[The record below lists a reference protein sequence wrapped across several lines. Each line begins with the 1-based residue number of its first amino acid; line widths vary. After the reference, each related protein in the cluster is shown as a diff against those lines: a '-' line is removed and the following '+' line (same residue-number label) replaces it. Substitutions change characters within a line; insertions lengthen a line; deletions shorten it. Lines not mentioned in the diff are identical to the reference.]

1 MFSERRQVRSHLWHQ
16 PVNRRI
22 THGRQR
28 TDRYLP
34 DNKEWEECTL
44 RKSRLWSG
52 LTAIMAVL
60 LVVSILGQSAAM
72 GYADVI
78 NNALGIQISQLVE
91 TGEAGDSIHY
101 KSAFGDFEDPEAQA
115 ALLAATFE
123 QNINEM
129 REGAALL
136 YNNEALPLEGETRVS
151 LFGHA
156 SVDPSF
162 QSAAAG
168 TKANDGGLNVI
179 NLRQALESRGFAVN
193 PTLWDHLKAST
204 VTRNNGAGGGWGG
217 PGVSGSSANTED
229 PIEYYD
235 SVKSSWAN
243 DYNDAA
249 IVVFS
254 RQGAEGTDLKMQDVD
269 DDGVTVMSS
278 LALHQNEKDLL
289 EMVRS
294 EFDKVIVLLNSPN
307 QMEVHEILP
316 YCDAM
321 LYIGM
326 PGHQGFV
333 GVAEILNGTVNPSG
347 KLADTYATS
356 SLSAPATVNSGTQT
370 PMFANVDYIN
380 DSIGADENAEYMS
393 FQAEGIYIGYRYY
406 ETRYADYVMG
416 KGNANA
422 TAGAL
427 AGASEWKYE
436 NEVQYPF
443 GYGLS
448 YTTFEQ
454 TLDKVDVGEDEITV
468 TVTVKNTGDVAGKS
482 VVQVYFQTP
491 YGDYEIAN
499 KVEKSAIS
507 LGGYNKTK
515 LLAPGE
521 TETLTVTV
529 DKYLLASYDYVGVK
543 GYILSEGDYYIAI
556 GDSSHDALNN
566 ILAAQGYT
574 TANGMTADG
583 KASNAHTWH
592 QDFDA
597 EKYKVSE
604 NGVVV
609 TNQFDDCDINYWAPG
624 SGVYLSRNDWAGTYP
639 VAQTVISAT
648 DEMLEILDGEWYEKA
663 EDAPSF
669 AELEKNFGKDSGL
682 TLAMMKDVPYSDK
695 ETWRQF
701 ISQLEV
707 EDLPA
712 ATAESFTCPA
722 VGNLSPAFSVGD
734 GCDSIGG
741 TYPHKVMFNGEET
754 SVPSTRYCSNNI
766 YVGTF
771 NPELHAQR
779 GVLLGEEGIWC
790 KLMINYNVGA
800 NLHRTPFGGR
810 NFEYMSECPTM
821 TYLVS
826 ILQVTEMEKL
836 GSHAGPKHFCGNDQE
851 FYREGVVVFY
861 NEQAF
866 RETSLRAFE
875 GAIRVANAGGL
886 MQSFERQGLK
896 WTSSSYALNTGI
908 LRNEWGWNGC
918 IDTDA
923 APAFDLAA
931 YVDDSGFKTHS
942 VEVITAGTQEWC
954 LDGAGAHGT
963 AVLNQARETDDG
975 YLLELLTEAAISWE
989 YAISRSNI
997 INGMS
1002 ATAKFIEITPWW
1014 ETAIQGVVI
1023 GSAVLTVLCGAML
1036 IFSKL
1041 PRKKE
1046 Q

>member
-1 MFSERRQVRSHLWHQ
+1 M
-16 PVNRRI
+16 
-22 THGRQR
+22 
-28 TDRYLP
+28 
-34 DNKEWEECTL
+34 

-60 LVVSILGQSAAM
+60 LVICLVGQNIAIAYS
-72 GYADVI
+72 DVI
-78 NNALGIQISQLVE
+78 NDALGVQTSMVVE
-91 TGEAGDSIHY
+91 TGEAGDTIHY
-101 KSAFGDFEDPEAQA
+101 KSSFGDFNDPEAQA

-136 YNNEALPLEGETRVS
+136 YNGEGALPLTNETRVS

-156 SVDPSF
+156 SVDPSY

-168 TKANDGGLNVI
+168 TKANEGGLNVI
-179 NLRQALESRGFAVN
+179 NLRTAMEAEGFAVN

-204 VTRNNGAGGGWGG
+204 VTRNNGAEGWGG
-217 PGVSGSSANTED
+217 RGVSGSAAGTED
-229 PIEYYD
+229 PISYYD

-254 RQGAEGTDLKMQDVD
+254 RQGGEGTDIKMQDVD
-269 DDGVTVMSS
+269 DDGTTVISA
-278 LALHQNEKDLL
+278 LALYQNEKDLL

-316 YCDAM
+316 YCDAL

-333 GVAEILNGTVNPSG
+333 GVAEILSGKVNPSG

-370 PMFANVDYIN
+370 PLFANVDHIN
-380 DSIGADENAEYMS
+380 NTIGADERAEYMS

-416 KGNANA
+416 KGNANS

-454 TLDKVDVGEDEITV
+454 TLDKVEVGEDEITV

-491 YGDYEIAN
+491 YGAYEIAN
-499 KVEKSAIS
+499 KVEKSAITI
-507 LGGYNKTK
+507 GGYNKTK
-515 LLAPGE
+515 LLNPGD

-529 DKYLLASYDYVGVK
+529 DKYFLASYDYTNAK

-574 TANGMTADG
+574 TADGMTAEG
-583 KASNAHTWH
+583 NAKNAYTWH

-597 EKYKVSE
+597 DKYQLSSA
-604 NGVVV
+604 GVVV
-609 TNQFDDCDINYWAPG
+609 TNQFDDCDLNYWVEGA
-624 SGVYLSRNDWAGTYP
+624 GVYLSRNDWAGTFP
-639 VAQTVISAT
+639 VSQTTVEAT
-648 DEMLEILDGEWYEKA
+648 DEMLDILDGEWYVKA
-663 EDAPSF
+663 DGTPSF
-669 AELEKNFGKDSGL
+669 AEVAANFGVDSGL
-682 TLAMMKDVPYSDK
+682 TLPMMKDVPLSDRD
-695 ETWRQF
+695 TWLKF
-701 ISQLEV
+701 IYQLQV
-707 EDLPA
+707 EDLPY

-722 VGNLSPAFSVGD
+722 VGELSPAFKVGD

-741 TYPHKVMFNGEET
+741 TYPHKTTFNGEEV
-754 SVPSTRYCSNNI
+754 SIPSTRYCSNNI

-771 NPELHAQR
+771 NPELHARR
-779 GVLLGEEGIWC
+779 GVLLGEEGLWC
-790 KLMINYNVGA
+790 SLMINYNVGA

-810 NFEYMSECPTM
+810 NFEYMSESPNM

-826 ILQVTEMEKL
+826 ALQVAEMEKL

-851 FYREGVVVFY
+851 FYREGCVVFY

-866 RETSLRAFE
+866 RETTLRAFE

-896 WTSSSYALNTGI
+896 WTSASYALNTVV
-908 LRNEWGWNGC
+908 LRQEWGWNGC

-923 APAFDLAA
+923 APGGEN
-931 YVDDSGFKTHS
+931 YVEDSGFKNHS
-942 VEVITAGTQEWC
+942 VEVLTAGTQEWC
-954 LDGAGAHGT
+954 LDGNASHGK
-963 AVLNQARETDDG
+963 AVLAEARETDDG

-989 YAISRSNI
+989 YAISRSGI

-1002 ATAKFIEITPWW
+1002 ATAQIVQITPWW
-1014 ETAIQGVVI
+1014 QNAIEYAVI
-1023 GSAVLTVLCGAML
+1023 GSAALTLLFGVML
-1036 IFSKL
+1036 VVSKL
-1041 PRKKE
+1041 PKKKE

>member
-1 MFSERRQVRSHLWHQ
+1 M
-16 PVNRRI
+16 
-22 THGRQR
+22 
-28 TDRYLP
+28 
-34 DNKEWEECTL
+34 

-52 LTAIMAVL
+52 LTAIMAVI
-60 LVVSILGQSAAM
+60 LVVSILGQGAAL

-78 NNALGIQISQLVE
+78 NNMLGIQISQLVE
-91 TGEAGDSIHY
+91 TGEVGDTTYY
-101 KSAFGDFEDPEAQA
+101 KSAFGDFDDPDAQA

-136 YNNEALPLEGETRVS
+136 YNNNALPLSNGTRVS

-156 SVDPSF
+156 SVDPSY
-162 QSAAAG
+162 QSSAAG
-168 TKANDGGLNVI
+168 TKVNDGDLNSI
-179 NLRQALESRGFAVN
+179 NLRQALEAQGFAVN

-217 PGVSGSSANTED
+217 PGVSGSAANTED
-229 PIEYYD
+229 PISYYD
-235 SVKSSWAN
+235 TVKDSWAN

-254 RQGAEGTDLKMQDVD
+254 RQGAEGTDLKMQDTD
-269 DDGVTVMSS
+269 DDGVTVISS

-289 EMVRS
+289 AMVRS
-294 EFDKVIVLLNSPN
+294 EFDTVIVLLNSPN
-307 QMEVHEILP
+307 QLEVHEILP

-370 PMFANVDYIN
+370 PLFANVDHIN
-380 DSIGADENAEYMS
+380 NTIGSDERAEYIS

-416 KGNANA
+416 KGNANSNV
-422 TAGAL
+422 GAL

-436 NEVQYPF
+436 NEIQYPF

-454 TLDKVDVGEDEITV
+454 TLDKIEVGEDEITV
-468 TVTVKNTGDVAGKS
+468 TVTVKNTGSVAGKS

-491 YGDYEIAN
+491 YGQYEITN
-499 KVEKSAIS
+499 KVEKSAIT

-515 LLAPGE
+515 LLDPGAS
-521 TETLTVTV
+521 ETLTVTV
-529 DKYLLASYDYVGVK
+529 DKYLLASYDYVAAK

-556 GDSSHDALNN
+556 GDDCHDALNN

-583 KASNAHTWH
+583 KASNAYTWH
-592 QDFDA
+592 QNFDA
-597 EKYKVSE
+597 DKYQTGE

-609 TNQFDDCDINYWAPG
+609 TNQFDDCDINYWIPN
-624 SGVYLSRNDWAGTYP
+624 SGVYLTRNDWAGTYP
-639 VAQTVISAT
+639 KAQTTVTAT
-648 DEMLEILDGEWYEKA
+648 QEMLDILDGEWYEKA
-663 EDAPSF
+663 ADAPSY
-669 AELEKNFGKDSGL
+669 AEVAANFGKDAGL
-682 TLAMMKDVPYSDK
+682 TLAMMKDVPITDK

-701 ISQLEV
+701 IYQLNV

-741 TYPHKVMFNGEET
+741 SYPHKVTVNGEEVT
-754 SVPSTRYCSNNI
+754 VPSTRYCSNNI

-771 NPELHAQR
+771 NPELHARR
-779 GVLLGEEGIWC
+779 GFLLGEEGLWS
-790 KLMINYNVGA
+790 KFMINYNVGC

-810 NFEYMSECPTM
+810 NFEYMSECANM
-821 TYLVS
+821 TYLVGT
-826 ILQVTEMEKL
+826 LQVTEMEKT
-836 GSHAGPKHFCGNDQE
+836 GSHAAPKHFCGNDQE
-851 FYREGVVVFY
+851 FYRDGVACFFT
-861 NEQAF
+861 EQAF
-866 RETSLRAFE
+866 RETTLRAFE
-875 GAIRVANAGGL
+875 GAIREGNSGGL
-886 MQSFERQGLK
+886 MQSFERLGLK
-896 WTSSSYALNTGI
+896 WCSSSYALNTTV
-908 LRNEWGWNGC
+908 LRNEWGWNGA

-931 YVDDSGFKTHS
+931 YVDDSGYRNHS
-942 VEVITAGTQEWC
+942 VEVMTAGTQEWC
-954 LDGAGAHGT
+954 LDGAAAHGT
-963 AVLNQARETDDG
+963 AVLNQAKETDDG

-1002 ATAKFIEITPWW
+1002 ATAKFVEITPWW
-1014 ETAIQGVVI
+1014 ETAIQAVVI
-1023 GSAVLTVLCGAML
+1023 ASGVLTVLCGAML
-1036 IFSKL
+1036 VYSKL
-1041 PRKKE
+1041 PKKKE